1 MAKKPVV
8 KPSTDFGFSLM
19 SEADFK
25 QQDQHT
31 VDKVR
36 GLRDM
41 IMPFLNNLT
50 KNPEKEY
57 IMWPDRAKKVEEFIK
72 KINDYVDND

>member
-1 MAKKPVV
+1 
-8 KPSTDFGFSLM
+8 M
-19 SEADFK
+19 SEADLK
-25 QQDQHT
+25 QQDQQT
-31 VDKVR
+31 VDKVH

>member
-8 KPSTDFGFSLM
+8 KPNDDFGFSLV
-19 SEADFK
+19 SEADLK
-25 QQDQHT
+25 QQEQQT
-31 VDKVR
+31 IDKVR

-72 KINDYVDND
+72 KINDYVDSE

>member
-1 MAKKPVV
+1 MAKKPIV

-19 SEADFK
+19 SEADLK
-25 QQDQHT
+25 QQDQQT
-31 VDKVR
+31 VDKVH